1 MTEHLKIDF
10 KRSGGFAGVELT
22 TCVDVDELSEDESKD
37 VRAMVERLDLDRIP
51 QDPSSSPGVP
61 DRFIYELKIEHG
73 ERTVDVCVGEA
84 ELPEDL
90 KPLVRD
96 LEKRAKR
103 R

>member
-22 TCVDVDELSEDESKD
+22 TCVDADELSEDESKD
-37 VRAMVERLDLDRIP
+37 VRAMVERLDLDRMP
-51 QDPSSSPGVP
+51 RGGGSGPGVP
-61 DRFIYELKIEHG
+61 DRFVYELKIEHG
-73 ERTVDVCVGEA
+73 ERTVDVCLGEA

-96 LEKRAKR
+96 LVKRAQQR
-103 R
+103 

>member
-22 TCVDVDELSEDESKD
+22 TRVDVDELTEDESKD
-37 VRAMVERLDLDRIP
+37 VRAMVERLDLDRM
-51 QDPSSSPGVP
+51 QDSSSGPGVP
-61 DRFIYELKIEHG
+61 DRFVYELKIEHG
-73 ERTVDVCVGEA
+73 ERTVDVCIGEA

>member
-22 TCVDVDELSEDESKD
+22 TRLDVDELTEDESKD
-37 VRAMVERLDLDRIP
+37 VRAMVERLDLDRM
-51 QDPSSSPGVP
+51 QDSSSGPGVP
-61 DRFIYELKIEHG
+61 DRFVYELKIEHG
-73 ERTVDVCVGEA
+73 ERTVDVCIGEA

>member
-22 TCVDVDELSEDESKD
+22 TCVDADELSEDESED
-37 VRAMVERLDLDRIP
+37 VRAMVERLDLDGMPRGTGP
-51 QDPSSSPGVP
+51 GPGVA
-61 DRFIYELKIEHG
+61 DRFVYELKIEHG
-73 ERTVDVCVGEA
+73 DRTVDVCLGEA

-96 LEKRAKR
+96 LEKRAKKR
-103 R
+103 

>member
-1 MTEHLKIDF
+1 MTEHLKINF

-22 TCVDVDELSEDESKD
+22 TCVDLDELSEDESKD
-37 VRAMVERLDLDRIP
+37 VRAMVERLDLDRMP
-51 QDPSSSPGVP
+51 QDPGSGPGVP
-61 DRFIYELKIEHG
+61 DRFVYELKIEHG